1 VAGPYRL
8 ALNELTDWTT
18 TMTGSNAAAGSRP
31 IEHAKRRAEKVRQ
44 DLELVGAE
52 LHLTNTI
59 LERELPA
66 EHKTGDVRKAIDKSE
81 AVVDDVAEARDEL
94 EEVEAL
100 LAQEIVERERL
111 EHELARRRA

>member
-1 VAGPYRL
+1 
-8 ALNELTDWTT
+8 
-18 TMTGSNAAAGSRP
+18 
-31 IEHAKRRAEKVRQ
+31 VREG
-44 DLELVGAE
+44 LELAGAE

-66 EHKTGDVRKAIDKSE
+66 EHKTGDIRKAMDKNE
-81 AVVDDVAEARDEL
+81 AVVEDVAEARDEL

-100 LAQEIVERERL
+100 LAQEVVERERL